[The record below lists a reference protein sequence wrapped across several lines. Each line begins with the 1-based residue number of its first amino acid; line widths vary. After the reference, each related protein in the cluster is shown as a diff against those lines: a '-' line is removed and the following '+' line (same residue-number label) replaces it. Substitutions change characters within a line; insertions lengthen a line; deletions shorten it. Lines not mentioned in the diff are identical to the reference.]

1 MDETGIN
8 WNSESTAPIAEDP
21 APAPEAPVEENQLP
35 PPSPELPEEKGSA
48 ALGVLGT
55 LLGAIVGTIPWFLA
69 STFAD
74 FFIGWLGFLTA
85 VASAWGYRKLHGRK
99 SLRFATVTVILCS
112 MLTLF
117 GAEIASWMYVLC
129 TDPEWQAD
137 AAYYGVSVA
146 RLAWESILMP
156 ENWGVILPNLGMGML
171 IGLLGVLSVRPSVK
185 QYVTGQSASTIPA
198 QPGWG
203 SAVRAETPA
212 AEGPLPAAF
221 VVRDKKWVR
230 VLMRAVGIIDLVLF
244 AGFEIFMTIGV
255 LAGEGESDDAAVF
268 LGVTA
273 VFLLFLFLGVFLV
286 RYARRRL
293 VVEGQQLSYL
303 PTFGRARIFTFGDI
317 AGMRISPD
325 GRRLLGRDGKTL
337 ARFED
342 NQENGVQLLRLL
354 RSHGIGLTM

>member
-1 MDETGIN
+1 
-8 WNSESTAPIAEDP
+8 
-21 APAPEAPVEENQLP
+21 
-35 PPSPELPEEKGSA
+35 
-48 ALGVLGT
+48 
-55 LLGAIVGTIPWFLA
+55 
-69 STFAD
+69 
-74 FFIGWLGFLTA
+74 
-85 VASAWGYRKLHGRK
+85 
-99 SLRFATVTVILCS
+99 
-112 MLTLF
+112 
-117 GAEIASWMYVLC
+117 
-129 TDPEWQAD
+129 
-137 AAYYGVSVA
+137 
-146 RLAWESILMP
+146 
-156 ENWGVILPNLGMGML
+156 
-171 IGLLGVLSVRPSVK
+171 
-185 QYVTGQSASTIPA
+185 
-198 QPGWG
+198 
-203 SAVRAETPA
+203 
-212 AEGPLPAAF
+212 
-221 VVRDKKWVR
+221 
-230 VLMRAVGIIDLVLF
+230 MRAVGIIDLVLF